1 MRADE
6 RSGSA
11 SLVRCGRCGAGVEVC
26 KFSPEHTSVQ
36 WTLTAAGECFE
47 FLAVAPGAPREGCGA
62 LRDSIDAA
70 VASGRLPVR
79 APDE

>member
-6 RSGSA
+6 RTGGA
-11 SLVRCGRCGAGVEVC
+11 SLVRCGRCGAGVLVA

-36 WTLTAAGECFE
+36 WTLTAAGECLE

-70 VASGRLPVR
+70 AGSGRLAIR
-79 APDE
+79 SPDE